1 MNILDTLQ
9 GLSAMAGLGMLLA
22 GLFHL
27 KRALK
32 NKTKPIGRT
41 DRPR

>member
-22 GLFHL
+22 GLFRL

-32 NKTKPIGRT
+32 NKTKPIGRA